1 MTGSRKKAAG
11 TWWVST
17 RGLGHTRGANLPR
30 ALALPSEL
38 RDLEARGEGLEECR
52 RFSEFIFFLFAVPL
66 AFAGFAITFVTR
78 RGERTLRGPDYR
90 GMFAGPHG

>member
-1 MTGSRKKAAG
+1 MNLAGFDTGFG
-11 TWWVST
+11 PT
-17 RGLGHTRGANLPR
+17 RVVRPPPR

-52 RFSEFIFFLFAVPL
+52 RFAEFIFFLFAGPL

-78 RGERTLRGPDYR
+78 RGERTLCAPDCR
-90 GMFAGPHG
+90 